1 MSRVTGRDYPR
12 PALLLGK
19 LNTAHSI
26 QYTHFAMTKVGT
38 YKQDAYDQALAFRRR
53 GFTYTEIAKICSVSR
68 GTVSNWLKN
77 EAFSK
82 VVAKDNKQ
90 KATADNT
97 KRLALINKAR
107 KTERKNQYEAIEK
120 SAMTEY
126 KHYRTSPL
134 FTAGL
139 ALYMSIGDRTDE
151 HIIRITSNQSDLHKI
166 FVKFTLEY
174 LGVEKNTVHIW
185 LLLYPD
191 LDEVTCMKYWIKK
204 TGLNASHFYKNQV
217 VQGFSNKPTLHFGVG
232 NTIIGSTLLK
242 RKLEKW
248 LELAIKDLSSK

>member
-1 MSRVTGRDYPR
+1 MPKVT
-12 PALLLGK
+12 
-19 LNTAHSI
+19 H
-26 QYTHFAMTKVGT
+26 
-38 YKQDAYDQALAFRRR
+38 YKQEAYEQALAFRRR
-53 GFTYTEIAKICSVSR
+53 GFTYSEIAKICAVSR

-77 EAFSK
+77 EDFSK
-82 VVAKDNKQ
+82 TVAKDNQ
-90 KATADNT
+90 RKATVENT

-134 FTAGL
+134 FMAGL
-139 ALYMSIGDRTDE
+139 TLYMSLGNRTDT
-151 HIIRITSNQSDLHKI
+151 HMIRITSSQSDLHRI
-166 FVKFTLEY
+166 LVKFALEY
-174 LGVEKNTVHIW
+174 LGVEKSTIHIW

-191 LDEVTCMKYWIKK
+191 LDEVSCMKHWIKK

-217 VQGFSNKPTLHFGVG
+217 VTSRGNKPTLHFGVG

-242 RKLEKW
+242 RKLMRW
-248 LELAIKDLSSK
+248 IELATKELEK